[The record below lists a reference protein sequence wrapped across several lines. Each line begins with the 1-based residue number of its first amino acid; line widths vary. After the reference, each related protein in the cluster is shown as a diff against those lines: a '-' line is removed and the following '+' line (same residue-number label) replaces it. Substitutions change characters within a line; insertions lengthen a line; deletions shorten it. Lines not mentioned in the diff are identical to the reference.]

1 MSGNQR
7 SLIGMGIFYTLAG
20 LVAFV
25 LAFTGFDIQD
35 AAAKNTA
42 KKEVREEE
50 IKTPPQ
56 PEKKEAQAPV
66 TLSEPDMPEGTA
78 EPENPENTEASK
90 AVEETEATP
99 EEDLSGENN
108 TPEEE
113 PVIYTDE
120 ESGAPLTL
128 PAETVEEYYSFTTI
142 NREKILHVR
151 TEPYIT
157 AEIIARL
164 SPGTTGIVL
173 EVGKDWSKITTSDG
187 SVTGYCSNDY
197 LQFTGI
203 TPDEYRSIKGR

>member
-1 MSGNQR
+1 MSGKQR

-20 LVAFV
+20 LLAFV

-35 AAAKNTA
+35 TATKNTV
-42 KKEVREEE
+42 E
-50 IKTPPQ
+50 
-56 PEKKEAQAPV
+56 KEAQAPV
-66 TLSEPDMPEGTA
+66 TLSEPDMPGETA
-78 EPENPENTEASK
+78 EPESPENTEASK
-90 AVEETEATP
+90 AVEETEAAP

-108 TPEEE
+108 MPEEE

-128 PAETVEEYYSFTTI
+128 PAETLEEYYSFTTI